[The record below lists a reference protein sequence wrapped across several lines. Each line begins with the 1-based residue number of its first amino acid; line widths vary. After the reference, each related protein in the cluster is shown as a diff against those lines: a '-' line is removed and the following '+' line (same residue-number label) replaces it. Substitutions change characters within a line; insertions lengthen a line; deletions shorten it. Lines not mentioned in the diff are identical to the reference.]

1 MFLFFF
7 FILHCSPQ
15 IHPVNSIINKVSTTN
30 VTAMKKYLFSL
41 FLTLFSLNHAYAGSG
56 DDLEALLSIDGVNN
70 QQSNENSMPYKV
82 ECKQTR
88 EDTVKCTLETEKG
101 AYVYKDSLKA
111 ECKNGI
117 VVVEPLKK
125 GTIHSDPNGAHETY
139 EGPFTF
145 KVNLIDV
152 KKDSLVKVKF
162 RGCDSDGIC
171 YPEGSTDVLI
181 NADFTLDKGE
191 AVAYGTDRSQNTDE
205 TYADFIIM
213 LLLALLLGAALD
225 LTPCVFPMLT
235 IYSATILGREFVSKA
250 HSIRLNG
257 SYLTGLALT
266 YCIAGIIFSV
276 IGVAAHAFLQH
287 PVSVIVMAAALV
299 VFALDCMGIITLKVP
314 LLFNNKLQNK
324 INAQK
329 EGTATKAFIFGALSA
344 LITTPCTSAPLAGAL
359 IYVMNTNSL
368 LKGSL
373 LFLAIGIGM
382 GLPLV
387 LIGFFGNKFLST
399 FKGKGQIIRNLLAIP
414 LLIAAVYVTEHLY
427 QEYAAYVKSLVYAFC
442 ASYLIYTLKDLL
454 KLKAPATICVLV
466 FILLSNIFYKM
477 TETIELPF
485 TNIENISNL
494 ENYKGKKV
502 LLTIGADWC
511 SNCHALDKQLY
522 ATVDF
527 KKAMDNVVL
536 LRYDFTN
543 PDTKESKEAALK
555 FRLVGVPFAAV
566 IDEDQ
571 NIVKTFTG
579 GVSLEELNEA
589 LKK

>member
-1 MFLFFF
+1 
-7 FILHCSPQ
+7 
-15 IHPVNSIINKVSTTN
+15 
-30 VTAMKKYLFSL
+30 
-41 FLTLFSLNHAYAGSG
+41 
-56 DDLEALLSIDGVNN
+56 
-70 QQSNENSMPYKV
+70 
-82 ECKQTR
+82 
-88 EDTVKCTLETEKG
+88 
-101 AYVYKDSLKA
+101 
-111 ECKNGI
+111 
-117 VVVEPLKK
+117 
-125 GTIHSDPNGAHETY
+125 
-139 EGPFTF
+139 
-145 KVNLIDV
+145 
-152 KKDSLVKVKF
+152 
-162 RGCDSDGIC
+162 
-171 YPEGSTDVLI
+171 
-181 NADFTLDKGE
+181 
-191 AVAYGTDRSQNTDE
+191 
-205 TYADFIIM
+205 M

-344 LITTPCTSAPLAGAL
+344 LITTPCTSVPLAGAL

-477 TETIELPF
+477 TETVEVPF
-485 TNIENISNL
+485 TDIENVSML

-511 SNCHALDKQLY
+511 SNCHALDRQLY
-522 ATVDF
+522 ATDEF
-527 KKAMDNVVL
+527 KKAMENVVL

-543 PDTKESKEAALK
+543 PDSQASKDAALK

-571 NIVKTFTG
+571 NVVKTFTG
-579 GVSLEELNEA
+579 GVSLEEIKEA
-589 LKK
+589 LNRH

>member
-1 MFLFFF
+1 
-7 FILHCSPQ
+7 
-15 IHPVNSIINKVSTTN
+15 
-30 VTAMKKYLFSL
+30 
-41 FLTLFSLNHAYAGSG
+41 
-56 DDLEALLSIDGVNN
+56 
-70 QQSNENSMPYKV
+70 
-82 ECKQTR
+82 
-88 EDTVKCTLETEKG
+88 
-101 AYVYKDSLKA
+101 
-111 ECKNGI
+111 
-117 VVVEPLKK
+117 
-125 GTIHSDPNGAHETY
+125 
-139 EGPFTF
+139 
-145 KVNLIDV
+145 
-152 KKDSLVKVKF
+152 
-162 RGCDSDGIC
+162 
-171 YPEGSTDVLI
+171 
-181 NADFTLDKGE
+181 
-191 AVAYGTDRSQNTDE
+191 
-205 TYADFIIM
+205 
-213 LLLALLLGAALD
+213 
-225 LTPCVFPMLT
+225 
-235 IYSATILGREFVSKA
+235 
-250 HSIRLNG
+250 
-257 SYLTGLALT
+257 
-266 YCIAGIIFSV
+266 
-276 IGVAAHAFLQH
+276 
-287 PVSVIVMAAALV
+287 MAAALV

-466 FILLSNIFYKM
+466 FILLYNIFYKM

-494 ENYKGKKV
+494 EHYKGKKV

-522 ATVDF
+522 ATEDF